1 MRKKWDQKW
10 PKRKSLYRKC
20 MGRLSD
26 HLKDSDVVINKQTE
40 NIPHKCLQ
48 FMFWRVNVLQ
58 VL

>member
-1 MRKKWDQKW
+1 
-10 PKRKSLYRKC
+10 